1 MSSKERNILNDRK
14 RSLWC
19 RVPKSRVILGSHRG
33 APNQLFRKATENS
46 AKLSSTST
54 AYKERNLSSL
64 RNVDQFEDL
73 KISQELIHQSGCRF
87 LCASA
92 QGYWSKVH
100 IRCHIILFVKLW
112 NLLQSNFYFASFN
125 SFNLRLKWVI
135 TFHQW
140 NILSVH
146 LSHLLLVV
154 CIFYFYKNA

>member
-92 QGYWSKVH
+92 QGYCVKVS
-100 IRCHIILFVKLW
+100 V
-112 NLLQSNFYFASFN
+112 
-125 SFNLRLKWVI
+125 VI
-135 TFHQW
+135 SYY
-140 NILSVH
+140 L
-146 LSHLLLVV
+146 
-154 CIFYFYKNA
+154 